1 MVMTDHV
8 DEYFELLSK
17 SLFKAVPIIPTNDSG
32 DLDKWISDNGIELNG
47 VQVVYKDGMNRVI
60 CTESIKTGEEVIKVP
75 RDAMITAS
83 TALGDDDDDDDY
95 SKLNAYVNSSKLIN
109 TFPMYKIILFLL
121 VHAGKSQSKWRP
133 YLDRL
138 PRNFTIPFWMDQK
151 IVKQILGQT
160 SAYIEFSRA
169 VKFITR
175 QYQMLSQWVDQLPQ
189 ELGQCV
195 PKFSFRDY
203 MWAQCILFT
212 RQNAVPSTS
221 PNTASVDSAS
231 QDVIALIPIW
241 DMVNHKDGLLS
252 TEYDLQSDCLVSRS
266 NSDYHQ
272 GEEYCMCYG
281 NRSNMDLLLYSGFIL
296 SQRTS
301 LDLESVKIQVSLT
314 NSKHPLYSQRA
325 ELLQLYHLQSPQVLT
340 LHHNL
345 RSPDNAKIL
354 VYLNILLGDK
364 ESLNRCRNQQLSPLE
379 FDQVQK
385 RFLALTLE
393 KNLREFKAV
402 DDQDLLDSESGKVLI
417 EYRNFERRVIESM
430 LNQLKDKTS
439 TSDIK

>member
-1 MVMTDHV
+1 MVLTDPV

-17 SLFKAVPIIPTNDSG
+17 SQFKAVPIIPSNDSG
-32 DLDKWISDNGIELNG
+32 DLDKWISDNGIELKG
-47 VQVVYKDGMNRVI
+47 VQVVYQDGMNRVI
-60 CTESIKTGEEVIKVP
+60 CKQSIKTGAEVIKVP

-83 TALGDDDDDDDY
+83 TALVDDDDDEDY
-95 SKLNAYVNSSKLIN
+95 SKLNVYVNSSKLIN

-121 VHAGKSQSKWRP
+121 IHAGKSQSKWRP

-169 VKFITR
+169 VKFITL
-175 QYQMLSQWVDQLPQ
+175 QYQMLSRWADQLPQ

-203 MWAQCILFT
+203 IWAQCILFT

-221 PNTASVDSAS
+221 PNTASVDTTP

-266 NSDYHQ
+266 SSDYQQ

-281 NRSNMDLLLYSGFIL
+281 NRSNMDLLLYSGFVL

-301 LDLESVKIQVSLT
+301 LDIECVKI
-314 NSKHPLYSQRA
+314 
-325 ELLQLYHLQSPQVLT
+325 PQVLT

-345 RSPDNAKIL
+345 KSSDNVKLQI
-354 VYLNILLGDK
+354 YLNILLGDR
-364 ESLNRCRNQQLSPLE
+364 ESLDRYQNQQMSPLE
-379 FDQVQK
+379 FGQVQIK
-385 RFLALTLE
+385 FITLILE
-393 KNLREFKAV
+393 RNLREFKAI
-402 DDQDLLDSESGKVLI
+402 DDQDLEDSDSGKVLI
-417 EYRNFERRVIESM
+417 EYRNLERRAIESM
-430 LNQLKDKTS
+430 LSQLKIKTS
-439 TSDIK
+439 TSDTK